1 VCETGITPDQGITSG
16 SQSHPAE
23 FGPNGLRQALA
34 TAREALF
41 EMAATRFGVSVDQ
54 LTVADGVISVASDPS
69 QSVSY
74 GQLIGDQRFSL
85 AVNPQARPKDP
96 TQYTV
101 LGRSLPRY
109 EIPAKVTGEFQY
121 GQHVRLPV
129 MLHGKVGRPPNMGA
143 EVVSINESVLAGMP
157 GNVVV
162 VRRNNFVGVV
172 ADKEIRALRAA
183 TRLASMGMVWT
194 PGVTLPPQQE
204 LYDYMRQQPSRDS
217 YTVLTANT
225 LDPLFDRAASVLRA
239 TYLYPYQMHGSV
251 GTSC

>member
-1 VCETGITPDQGITSG
+1 
-16 SQSHPAE
+16 
-23 FGPNGLRQALA
+23 
-34 TAREALF
+34 
-41 EMAATRFGVSVDQ
+41 
-54 LTVADGVISVASDPS
+54 
-69 QSVSY
+69 
-74 GQLIGDQRFSL
+74 
-85 AVNPQARPKDP
+85 
-96 TQYTV
+96 
-101 LGRSLPRY
+101 
-109 EIPAKVTGEFQY
+109 
-121 GQHVRLPV
+121 
-129 MLHGKVGRPPNMGA
+129 
-143 EVVSINESVLAGMP
+143 INESVLAGMP

-251 GTSC
+251 GTSCAVADVRGSGPNGTARIWSATQGVYPQRDSVAMVLDIPRPNVEVIFVEGSG